1 MNTMN
6 IPGFSAEASADQ
18 PWGRYRLVTGRSG
31 GIVVPLGHRL
41 LPQLRQTDLPGATCG
56 KAPVFGNVI
65 CVVCTTG
72 PFPTCKTY
80 VCDKDGNNC
89 KETVRINTQLLTPLA
104 ERAKLFALAA

>member
-6 IPGFSAEASADQ
+6 IPGFIGEASI
-18 PWGRYRLVTGRSG
+18 YRTRGHCRLATDRAG
-31 GIVVPLGHRL
+31 GIVVPMGHGI
-41 LPQLRQTDLPGATCG
+41 LPQLKSADLLGATCG

-65 CVVCTTG
+65 CVKCTTG

-89 KETVRINTQLLTPLA
+89 KETVRFNTQALTASHVEVFKLA
-104 ERAKLFALAA
+104 L